1 MEGTCRHGWGQ
12 WDQLGEYD
20 WHIYTIMCKTA
31 SRKPLY
37 STGAQFGALWQPR
50 WVEWRYTQL
59 IHSVVQQKLT
69 QHCEAITLQLK
80 KKWPLLFLWHHLL
93 SSNWKKIWLS
103 NIRWFK
109 EYKQPRVLSKKLG
122 KYAYMPPI
130 YFHLVIL
137 NVHVSLSTHVC
148 ATLFDDSIIPIS
160 GGEVKI
166 KYQQFKY
173 YGKVQ

>member
-1 MEGTCRHGWGQ
+1 
-12 WDQLGEYD
+12 
-20 WHIYTIMCKTA
+20 
-31 SRKPLY
+31 
-37 STGAQFGALWQPR
+37 
-50 WVEWRYTQL
+50 
-59 IHSVVQQKLT
+59 
-69 QHCEAITLQLK
+69 
-80 KKWPLLFLWHHLL
+80 
-93 SSNWKKIWLS
+93 
-103 NIRWFK
+103 
-109 EYKQPRVLSKKLG
+109 
-122 KYAYMPPI
+122 MPPI